1 MKYISHT
8 LFALLLLMLA
18 GCEKPIISDTDTEK
32 TVEKKGNL
40 TLTICE
46 VEHTPFPELTR
57 KSASEACNRLNFAIY
72 NTAGTRVKQ
81 TNQKLGDSDFG
92 TASFQLAEGTYIIVA
107 LAHSSNGNPTM
118 TNPEKIQ
125 FNNSQGY
132 TDTFLYYKKVV
143 VGTESQT
150 LSLSLHRITSLCRFV
165 VNDAIPEGVAK
176 LEFTCKGG
184 SGSFDASTGYGCVN
198 STQVMKYDV
207 QAGKKQTQYDLYT
220 FLHDKEGT
228 LHLKATAYDAHGNML
243 YEKSL
248 DADMYQNQ
256 ITWLRGNFFSG
267 SQPSSAQQISASV
280 DIDTQWEGE
289 INLTY

>member
-8 LFALLLLMLA
+8 LFVLLLVMLA

-72 NTAGTRVKQ
+72 DTAGTRVKQ

-176 LEFTCKGG
+176 LEFTYKGG

-207 QAGKKQTQYDLYT
+207 QAGMKQTQYDLYT
-220 FLHDKEGT
+220 FLHSTEGS
-228 LHLKATAYDAHGNML
+228 LHLKVTAYDASGNML
-243 YEKSL
+243 FEKSMGV
-248 DADMYQNQ
+248 DMYQNQ
-256 ITWLRGNFFSG
+256 ITWLKGNLFSDIQ
-267 SQPSSAQQISASV
+267 STPTESFSATV
-280 DIDTQWEGE
+280 DIDTQWQGE
-289 INLTY
+289 LYFTY

>member
-1 MKYISHT
+1 MKYISHI
-8 LFALLLLMLA
+8 LFTLLLVMLA
-18 GCEKPIISDTDTEK
+18 GCEKPIISDTDTEE

-40 TLTICE
+40 TLTVSEI
-46 VEHTPFPELTR
+46 EHTAFPELSRTP
-57 KSASEACNRLNFAIY
+57 AAEVCNHLNFAIY
-72 NTAGTRVKQ
+72 DTAGTRVKQ
-81 TNQKLGDSDFG
+81 TNQKLGDADFG
-92 TASFQLAEGTYIIVA
+92 TATFQLPEGTYIIVA

-150 LSLSLHRITSLCRFV
+150 LSLSLHRITALCRFII
-165 VNDAIPEGVAK
+165 NDAIPADIAK
-176 LEFTCKGG
+176 LEFTYKGG
-184 SGSFDASTGYGCVN
+184 SGAFDASTGLGCVN

-207 QAGKKQTQYDLYT
+207 QPGKKQTQYDLYT
-220 FLHDKEGT
+220 FLRSTEGS
-228 LHLKATAYDAHGNML
+228 LNLKATAYDASGNML
-243 YEKSL
+243 SEKSM
-248 DADMYQNQ
+248 DVTMYRNQ
-256 ITWLRGNFFSG
+256 ITWLRGDFFSG